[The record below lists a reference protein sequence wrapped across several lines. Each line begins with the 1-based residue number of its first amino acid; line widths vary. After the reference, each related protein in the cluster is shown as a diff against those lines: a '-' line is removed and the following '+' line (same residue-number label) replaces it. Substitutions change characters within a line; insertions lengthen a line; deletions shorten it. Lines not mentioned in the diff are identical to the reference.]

1 MRHDHDFRS
10 SLLLITFCSLLLP
23 LCASAQV
30 CRVSAGQ
37 MADGTA
43 SYIEVFEY
51 DFVSEKPE
59 FPGGDSKLVE
69 FINAHRRY
77 PAKAYKAG
85 IQGRVACS
93 FVVNTDG
100 SITNVT
106 VLKSVERSL
115 NEEATRIF
123 SIMPAWTPGKL
134 DGVTVPVRVVRCVP
148 FRK

>member
-10 SLLLITFCSLLLP
+10 SLLLIIFCSLLLP

-43 SYIEVFEY
+43 S
-51 DFVSEKPE
+51 
-59 FPGGDSKLVE
+59 
-69 FINAHRRY
+69 
-77 PAKAYKAG
+77 YKAG